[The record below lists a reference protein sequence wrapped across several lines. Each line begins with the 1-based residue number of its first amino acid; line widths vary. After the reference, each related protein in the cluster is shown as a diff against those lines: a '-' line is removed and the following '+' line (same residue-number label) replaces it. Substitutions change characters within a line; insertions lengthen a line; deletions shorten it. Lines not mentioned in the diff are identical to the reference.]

1 MAMLL
6 KTPLLATGDNDSK
19 VKKQTNYTE
28 QTSII
33 VCLALFVRELNGIFR
48 SIVKTQ
54 LFDGT

>member
-19 VKKQTNYTE
+19 VKKQTKNYTE

-33 VCLALFVRELNGIFR
+33 VCLALARIEWNFQVYC
-48 SIVKTQ
+48 
-54 LFDGT
+54 